1 MTTSS
6 SFTPAI
12 QTFYDRTL
20 LKRATPRLVHD
31 KFGQTRKIPKN
42 SGNQIKFRR
51 VESFTAATTPLTEG
65 TPPAGQDMTKT
76 DMTFTLVQYGD
87 YCKYTDMVTMT
98 NQDPVLTELAEVMGE
113 QMGNTLDQIY
123 REVLVAGTAVRYASA
138 VGARN
143 AIIQKILADDLDKVI
158 RQLRR
163 NNAEFIKPQI
173 NAAGNIGTV
182 GIRMSYFAI
191 IHPDTL
197 VDLEAI
203 TGYRSVT
210 EYASQTGVMEGEE
223 GAYKNIRFIS
233 STNAK
238 MWADAGGTATT
249 NSLKFTTG
257 NTACD
262 VYATLVFGKD
272 AYAICPLDVATIKY
286 KVKPLGSAGATDPL
300 DQYGTAGWKAT
311 TVCGILNNNFMFRI
325 EHGVSA

>member
-1 MTTSS
+1 MTNIAA
-6 SFTPAI
+6 FAPAI

-20 LKRATPRLVHD
+20 LTRATPRLVHD

-76 DMTFTLVQYGD
+76 DTTFTLAQYGD
-87 YCKYTDMVTMT
+87 FCKFTDMVVTT
-98 NQDPVLTELAEVMGE
+98 NQDPVLTELAEVLGE
-113 QMGNTLDQIY
+113 QMGNTLDQVY

-138 VGARN
+138 VASR
-143 AIIQKILADDLDKVI
+143 ATIVQKILQADLDKVQ

-163 NNAEFIKPQI
+163 NNAQFIKPQV
-173 NAAGNIGTV
+173 NASTAVGTV
-182 GIRMSYFAI
+182 GIRASFYAI

-197 VDLEAI
+197 QDLEAI

-210 EYASQTGVMEGEE
+210 EYATQNGVMEGEE

-233 STNAK
+233 TTNAK
-238 MWADAGGTATT
+238 MWADAGGTAVT
-249 NSLKFTTG
+249 NSLKYTTA

-272 AYAICPLDVATIKY
+272 AYAICPLDALTVKY
-286 KVKPLGSAGATDPL
+286 IVHPLGTSGASDPL
-300 DQYGTAGWKAT
+300 NQFGTAGWKAT
-311 TVCGILNNNFMFRI
+311 TVCGILNNNFMMRI